1 MSALAKPQFFAE
13 NTSEIGTPK
22 VAASTTIY
30 KGGMVGITTA
40 GYARPFATGD
50 FFAGHALETVDNSAG
65 AAGDLR
71 VPVRRGVYYAS
82 VPVFDSV
89 TIANLGDPVWAVT
102 DNHADLLK
110 TDPGTTKTTTDLVG
124 YISDIDADGKI
135 MIRFQT
141 RQN

>member
-1 MSALAKPQFFAE
+1 MAALGQPQFFAE
-13 NTSEIGTPK
+13 NMAEIGSPK

-30 KGGMVGITTA
+30 KGAMVGITTA

-50 FFAGHALETVDNSAG
+50 FFAGHCLETVDNSTG
-65 AAGDLR
+65 SAGDKR
-71 VPVRRGVYYAS
+71 VLVRRGTYYAS

-89 TIANLGDPVWAVT
+89 TIANIGDPVWAVT

-124 YISDIDADGKI
+124 YISDIDADGKV
-135 MIRFQT
+135 MIQFRT